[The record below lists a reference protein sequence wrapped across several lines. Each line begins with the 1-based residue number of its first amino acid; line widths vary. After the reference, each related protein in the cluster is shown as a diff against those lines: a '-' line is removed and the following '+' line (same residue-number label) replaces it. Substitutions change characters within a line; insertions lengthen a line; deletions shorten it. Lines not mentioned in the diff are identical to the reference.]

1 MDYFNYNNIP
11 FYVNDTVLLK
21 YKSRILKYIITSIQD
36 KKEYH
41 LVKFKNFD
49 DDFIIKTEKFKKET
63 TNKFIKKYFIYDEPP
78 VIKCS
83 FKHVVY
89 KFHCH
94 FCNEIHKHNSLGQH
108 DCRCQSRYSP
118 YSKSGYILKLN
129 FENFNE
135 YLLYNLELYLLKI
148 KYWGWSSYKLSVKK
162 FYEGTVCK
170 NYGKKTFP
178 YITPASIEYIRVN
191 FKKDNLECS
200 NGCLVSGLNSVMK
213 MVLSKNILHIDET
226 YKTDLNK
233 LYKFYK
239 KNCKTTKSTPNTLDK
254 LQKIQLIR
262 KILNTYKPK
271 IEEKKNVQKSN
282 TLDKLQKI
290 QLIKKILNTYKP
302 KIEETEETEEKCKEI
317 ETEENKKIDIKL
329 DLDCGMEQIETL
341 SNIHINNIKEMI
353 YEDSPDYKDKYFYL
367 PNDVKL
373 YSTYLDIYEDLWLC
387 INKLETDD
395 KYTVYCV
402 DEVDI
407 YDPDF
412 INYKLYLRESI

>member
-1 MDYFNYNNIP
+1 MDHFNYNNIA

-21 YKSRILKYIITSIQD
+21 YRTRILKYIITFIDD
-36 KKEYH
+36 KKDYF

-49 DDFIIKTEKFKKET
+49 DDFITKTEKFKKET

-78 VIKCS
+78 VLKCS
-83 FKHVVY
+83 FKYVIY

-94 FCNEIHKHNSLGQH
+94 FCNKIHKHNSLGYH
-108 DCRCQSRYSP
+108 NCRCVSRYSP
-118 YSKSGYILKLN
+118 YSKNGYILKLH

-148 KYWGWSSYKLSVKK
+148 NFWGWSSYKLSVKK

-170 NYGKKTFP
+170 NYGKQIFP
-178 YITPASIEYIRVN
+178 YITPISIEYIRVK
-191 FKKDNLECS
+191 FKQDNLKCS

-213 MVLSKNILHIDET
+213 MVLSKNILYIDET
-226 YKTDLNK
+226 YKTELNK

-239 KNCKTTKSTPNTLDK
+239 KNSKTTKSTPNTLDK
-254 LQKIQLIR
+254 LQKIKLIT

-271 IEEKKNVQKSN
+271 IEEKKNIQKPN
-282 TLDKLQKI
+282 MLDKTHKI
-290 QLIKKILNTYKP
+290 ELITNVLKTYKP
-302 KIEETEETEEKCKEI
+302 PEEEIEEIEE
-317 ETEENKKIDIKL
+317 IDIKL

-373 YSTYLDIYEDLWLC
+373 YSIYLDIYEDLWLC
-387 INKLETDD
+387 ITKLEIDD

-412 INYKLYLRESI
+412 INYRLERRERM

>member
-1 MDYFNYNNIP
+1 MDSFNYNNIL

-21 YKSRILKYIITSIQD
+21 YKSRILKYIITFIQD
-36 KKEYH
+36 KKDYY

-49 DDFIIKTEKFKKET
+49 DDFITKTEKFKKET

-78 VIKCS
+78 VINCS

-94 FCNEIHKHNSLGQH
+94 FCNEIHKHNSLGHQ

-118 YSKSGYILKLN
+118 YSKSGYNLKLN
-129 FENFNE
+129 FQNFNE

-148 KYWGWSSYKLSVKK
+148 KFWGWSSYKLSVKK
-162 FYEGTVCK
+162 FYEGTVC
-170 NYGKKTFP
+170 NPYGKINFP

-226 YKTDLNK
+226 YKTELNK
-233 LYKFYK
+233 LYNFYK
-239 KNCKTTKSTPNTLDK
+239 KNCKITKSTSNTLDK
-254 LQKIQLIR
+254 LQKIKLIR

-271 IEEKKNVQKSN
+271 TEEKKSIKKPN
-282 TLDKLQKI
+282 TLDKTQKI
-290 QLIKKILNTYKP
+290 ELITQVLKTYKP
-302 KIEETEETEEKCKEI
+302 PKKETEEETEKTEK
-317 ETEENKKIDIKL
+317 TDIKL
-329 DLDCGMEQIETL
+329 DLDCGMEQIESL
-341 SNIHINNIKEMI
+341 STIHINNIKEMI

-373 YSTYLDIYEDLWLC
+373 YSSYLNTYEDLWLC

-395 KYTVYCV
+395 NYTVYCV

-412 INYKLYLRESI
+412 INYRLEIRNNKLIL

>member
-1 MDYFNYNNIP
+1 MDSFNYNNIP

-21 YKSRILKYIITSIQD
+21 YKSRILKYIITFIYD
-36 KKEYH
+36 KKDYY

-49 DDFIIKTEKFKKET
+49 DDFITKTEKFKKET

-78 VIKCS
+78 VINCS
-83 FKHVVY
+83 FKHVIY
-89 KFHCH
+89 KFHCN
-94 FCNEIHKHNSLGQH
+94 FCNKIHKHNLLGHQ
-108 DCRCQSRYSP
+108 DYRCISIYSP

-148 KYWGWSSYKLSVKK
+148 KFWGWSSYKLSVKK

-170 NYGKKTFP
+170 DYGKKNFP

-191 FKKDNLECS
+191 FKKDNLDCS

-213 MVLSKNILHIDET
+213 MILSKNILHIDKT

-233 LYKFYK
+233 LYNFYK
-239 KNCKTTKSTPNTLDK
+239 KNCKTTKSKPNTLNK
-254 LQKIQLIR
+254 LQKIKLIR
-262 KILNTYKPK
+262 KILSTYKPK
-271 IEEKKNVQKSN
+271 TKEIKIGKKKKTEKIE
-282 TLDKLQKI
+282 
-290 QLIKKILNTYKP
+290 IKKELIVE
-302 KIEETEETEEKCKEI
+302 KIEIKKELNVEKI
-317 ETEENKKIDIKL
+317 EKIDIKL

-341 SNIHINNIKEMI
+341 STIHINNIKEII
-353 YEDSPDYKDKYFYL
+353 YEDLPDYKDKYFYL

-373 YSTYLDIYEDLWLC
+373 YSSYLNTYEDLWLC
-387 INKLETDD
+387 MYKLETDD
-395 KYTVYCV
+395 NYTVYCV

-412 INYKLYLRESI
+412 INYRLEIRNNKLIL

>member
-1 MDYFNYNNIP
+1 MDHFNYNNIP

-21 YKSRILKYIITSIQD
+21 YKSRILKYIITFIHD
-36 KKEYH
+36 KKDYF

-49 DDFIIKTEKFKKET
+49 DDFITKTEKFKKET

-78 VIKCS
+78 VINCS

-94 FCNEIHKHNSLGQH
+94 FCNEIHKHNSLGHQ
-108 DCRCQSRYSP
+108 DCRCVSRYSP
-118 YSKSGYILKLN
+118 YSKNGYILKLH

-148 KYWGWSSYKLSVKK
+148 KFWGWSSYKLSVKK

-170 NYGKKTFP
+170 DYGKKTFP
-178 YITPASIEYIRVN
+178 YITPTSIEYIRVN

-226 YKTDLNK
+226 YKTELNK
-233 LYKFYK
+233 LYNFYK

-254 LQKIQLIR
+254 LQKIKLIR

-271 IEEKKNVQKSN
+271 IQEKKSIQKPN
-282 TLDKLQKI
+282 ILDKTQKI
-290 QLIKKILNTYKP
+290 ELIKQVLKTYKP
-302 KIEETEETEEKCKEI
+302 PEEEIEEIEEIKKKE
-317 ETEENKKIDIKL
+317 TDIKL

-341 SNIHINNIKEMI
+341 STIHINNIKEMI
-353 YEDSPDYKDKYFYL
+353 YEDSPDYKNKYFYL

-373 YSTYLDIYEDLWLC
+373 YSIYLDIYEDLWLC
-387 INKLETDD
+387 ITKLETDD

-412 INYKLYLRESI
+412 INYRLERRECM

>member
-1 MDYFNYNNIP
+1 MDHFNYNNIP

-21 YKSRILKYIITSIQD
+21 YKSRILKYIITSIND
-36 KKEYH
+36 KKDYF

-63 TNKFIKKYFIYDEPP
+63 TNKFIKKYFIYDEQP
-78 VIKCS
+78 VIDCS
-83 FKHVVY
+83 LKHVVY
-89 KFHCH
+89 KFHCN
-94 FCNEIHKHNSLGQH
+94 FCNEIHKHNSLGHQ

-118 YSKSGYILKLN
+118 YSKNGYILKLH

-148 KYWGWSSYKLSVKK
+148 KFWGWSSYKLSVRK

-170 NYGKKTFP
+170 DYGKKTFP
-178 YITPASIEYIRVN
+178 YITPTSIEYIRVN

-213 MVLSKNILHIDET
+213 MVLSKNILHNDET

-233 LYKFYK
+233 LYNFYK

-254 LQKIQLIR
+254 LQKIKLIR

-271 IEEKKNVQKSN
+271 IEEKQSIQKPN
-282 TLDKLQKI
+282 ILDKTQKI
-290 QLIKKILNTYKP
+290 ELIKQVLKTYKP
-302 KIEETEETEEKCKEI
+302 SEETEEEI
-317 ETEENKKIDIKL
+317 EEIKKAETDIKL

-341 SNIHINNIKEMI
+341 STIHINNIKEMI

-373 YSTYLDIYEDLWLC
+373 YSIYLDIYEDLWLC
-387 INKLETDD
+387 INKLETDN

-412 INYKLYLRESI
+412 INYRLERRERM

>member
-1 MDYFNYNNIP
+1 MDSFNYNNIP

-36 KKEYH
+36 KKEYYS
-41 LVKFKNFD
+41 VKFKNFD
-49 DDFIIKTEKFKKET
+49 DNFIIKTEKFKKDT
-63 TNKFIKKYFIYDEPP
+63 NNKFIKKYFIYEEPP
-78 VIKCS
+78 VINCT

-89 KFHCH
+89 KFYCN
-94 FCNEIHKHNSLGQH
+94 FCNQYHKHNSLGQQ
-108 DCRCQSRYSP
+108 DCRCFSMYSP
-118 YSKSGYILKLN
+118 YSKSGYILKLH

-148 KYWGWSSYKLSVKK
+148 KFWGWSSYKLSVKK

-170 NYGKKTFP
+170 DYGKKNFP
-178 YITPASIEYIRVN
+178 YITPATIEYIRIN

-226 YKTDLNK
+226 YKTELNK
-233 LYKFYK
+233 LYNFYK
-239 KNCKTTKSTPNTLDK
+239 KNSKITKSTPNTLDK
-254 LQKIQLIR
+254 LQKIKLIR

-271 IEEKKNVQKSN
+271 IEKTQKKETQ
-282 TLDKLQKI
+282 
-290 QLIKKILNTYKP
+290 
-302 KIEETEETEEKCKEI
+302 IEETQIEEKQIEETQKKEI
-317 ETEENKKIDIKL
+317 QIEEIEEKKIDIKL
-329 DLDCGMEQIETL
+329 DLDCGMEQIENL

-373 YSTYLDIYEDLWLC
+373 YSTYLDTYEDLWLC
-387 INKLETDD
+387 MFKLETVNN
-395 KYTVYCV
+395 YTIYCV
-402 DEVDI
+402 DEADM